1 MFETIKII
9 LCRALDIF
17 FSEKRMNA
25 CINMLFY
32 INIEYSNLEIQ
43 IILYR
48 YIVFTFA

>member
-1 MFETIKII
+1 MYLNF
-9 LCRALDIF
+9 
-17 FSEKRMNA
+17 A

-48 YIVFTFA
+48 YIVFTFV